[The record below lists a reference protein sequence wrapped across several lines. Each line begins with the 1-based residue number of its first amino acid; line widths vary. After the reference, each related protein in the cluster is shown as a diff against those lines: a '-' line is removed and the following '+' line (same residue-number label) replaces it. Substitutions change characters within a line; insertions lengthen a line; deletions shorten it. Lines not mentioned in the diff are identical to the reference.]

1 MGEVTSKTSVGAGK
15 YKVVLQYRAYTG
27 RAKLDITMGE
37 SVYKSFTSATSGG
50 TGTKFNLFDE
60 YIHSADGPVNVGIEA
75 VSNGSMYIEA
85 LILVKIG
92 EVETDGQITS
102 ALSTMSGASIRLGDV
117 NGMRF
122 YTSVD
127 ETALA
132 ALVGDKEYEIGTI
145 IAPKDKIGEHLTV
158 EDSVAKVVYDHTKYN
173 LWNNSGTGF
182 VGFVGSIV
190 NLHSSNKHN
199 AQTGNLA
206 RDFVARGYVLVDGVY
221 YYSETTATR
230 NIASIADEYIADNNS
245 DYELLDADIKA
256 LVEKWAKAN
265 D

>member
-1 MGEVTSKTSVGAGK
+1 
-15 YKVVLQYRAYTG
+15 
-27 RAKLDITMGE
+27 
-37 SVYKSFTSATSGG
+37 
-50 TGTKFNLFDE
+50 
-60 YIHSADGPVNVGIEA
+60 
-75 VSNGSMYIEA
+75 
-85 LILVKIG
+85 
-92 EVETDGQITS
+92 
-102 ALSTMSGASIRLGDV
+102 
-117 NGMRF
+117 MRF

-145 IAPKDKIGEHLTV
+145 IAPKDKIGEQLTV
-158 EDSVAKVVYDHTKYN
+158 EDDVAKVVYDHTKYN

-182 VGFVGSIV
+182 VGFVGSIA
-190 NLHSSNKHN
+190 NLQSSNKYN

-230 NIASIADEYIADNNS
+230 NIASIADEYIRDDKGGYDS
-245 DYELLDADIKA
+245 LDANIKEI
-256 LVEKWAKAN
+256 VDRWAKAN